1 MQQLKLMKR
10 FYQSSL
16 LLAVMSLSAC
26 GVAEKTEQQQT
37 RQIEHVRG
45 VSTVPA
51 HPEKVV
57 VFDTSSLDSLTL
69 LGFSVAG
76 VPQSSVTYPD
86 FMQRYASADYFNAGT
101 LFEPDF
107 EKLSE
112 QNPDFI
118 IAGGRARDAYDELSK
133 IAPTIDISLD
143 TSDIVSS
150 LHKQV
155 LTLGEVYNDVSR
167 AEKLL
172 TEFDNRIASVKAQTE
187 QAGTAMVVM
196 VVGGRLSAYG
206 PGSRFG
212 FIFDALGFKPA
223 LELESQ
229 GLHGN
234 PMPFELLLKADPDWL
249 FVLSR
254 DAAIGQAGA
263 ESAAQVLNNDIVNKT
278 KAMQSGKVIYLDS
291 SSVYLAGG
299 IQTYYKLLDTV
310 SAALAAA
317 K

>member
-1 MQQLKLMKR
+1 MQQSEIIKR
-10 FYQSSL
+10 FCQAGI
-16 LLAVMSLSAC
+16 LLATVSLVAC
-26 GVAEKTEQQQT
+26 GVAEQKASQDT

-45 VSTVPA
+45 VATVPA
-51 HPEKVV
+51 TPEKVV
-57 VFDTSSLDSLTL
+57 IFDTSSLDSLTL
-69 LGFSVAG
+69 LGFAVAG
-76 VPQSSVTYPD
+76 VPQSSVTYPE
-86 FMQRYASADYFNAGT
+86 FMQQYASADYFNAGT

-112 QNPDFI
+112 QNPDLI
-118 IAGGRARDAYDELSK
+118 IAGGRARDAFDELNK
-133 IAPTIDISLD
+133 IAPAIDLSLD
-143 TSDIVSS
+143 TSDIVGS

-155 LTLGEVYNDVSR
+155 LTLGSIYNDVPR

-172 TEFDNRIASVKAQTE
+172 SEFDNRIATVKAQA
-187 QAGTAMVVM
+187 QNAGSAMVVM

-234 PMPFELLLKADPDWL
+234 PMSFELLLKADPEWL

-254 DAAIGQAGA
+254 DAAIGQKGA
-263 ESAAQVLNNDIVNKT
+263 DSAAQVLDNDIVNKT
-278 KAMQSGKVIYLDS
+278 RAMQSGKVIYLDS

-299 IQTYYKLLDTV
+299 IQTYYKLLDDV
-310 SAALAAA
+310 SKALSAAE
-317 K
+317 